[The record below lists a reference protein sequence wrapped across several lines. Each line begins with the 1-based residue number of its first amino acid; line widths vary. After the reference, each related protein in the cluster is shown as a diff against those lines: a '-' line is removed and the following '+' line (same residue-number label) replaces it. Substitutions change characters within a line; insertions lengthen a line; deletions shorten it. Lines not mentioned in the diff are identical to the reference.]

1 MGGLS
6 SKKNHKI
13 INILY
18 LEDVELHYDLLN
30 YILHTHLNYKVN
42 ITWVKNSK
50 DAYNYL
56 NNNKIHI
63 LMIDRMLN
71 NELGEDFTEK
81 VLKEKLL
88 DLTQII
94 YVSAL
99 EIDDICKKHIVNGA
113 LYIKKPINVKEM
125 KKIMECLNI

>member
-1 MGGLS
+1 MGGLG

-81 VLKEKLL
+81 VLNEKLL

-113 LYIKKPINVKEM
+113 LYIKKPINVKEI
-125 KKIMECLNI
+125 KKVMEQLV